1 MQGGCRAS
9 SWSVH
14 VIITLLVVLQL
25 HNMVG
30 VVGTQL
36 TTYELF
42 HENCL
47 KVWIEGIIC
56 LRMLRLSLAC
66 GFSLYWVSHLLRP
79 LSPQKKKEETERM
92 RHNGIA

>member
-1 MQGGCRAS
+1 MVVMVGGRMQGGHRAS

-30 VVGTQL
+30 VAGTQL
-36 TTYELF
+36 TTHELF

-47 KVWIEGIIC
+47 KVWIEGILC
-56 LRMLRLSLAC
+56 LRML
-66 GFSLYWVSHLLRP
+66 HLLLVCFFIVLGFP
-79 LSPQKKKEETERM
+79 AS
-92 RHNGIA
+92 